1 VQNRLARLTV
11 IGRRIPALLAAL
23 GICVVLAGCIETD
36 QSIRVAHL
44 KFTGV
49 RSVNKGQL
57 KSVLATVQSSKLP
70 WGETHYFNRQQFDA
84 DLKRIV
90 AFYSDRGYPDA
101 KVKSFDIELNQKK
114 DAVDIT
120 IAVDEGQPLL
130 VERIEYSG
138 LEVIPRR
145 HFFQMRRQLSLRPGV
160 PLDRALAQTTRE
172 TVLDE
177 VKDHGYPYASVRL
190 TDRPGS
196 SDHRRILSIDV
207 TPGTLARY
215 GQIEIVGNSSVSDD
229 VVMRQLTYKTGWR
242 YRLSQVQ
249 ESQRRLY
256 GLETFQ
262 FVNVES
268 NVKEGEQPDIVPTK
282 ITLTEGKHRKVNF
295 GFGYGSEEHLRGNID
310 WRHVNFFGGAR
321 TMQFIGQY
329 SSLDRGVRANFKQPA
344 LFGPRYSLIVSGQLW
359 HNDEPAFT
367 LDTDGGSITIV
378 RPLARRGPYSQRL
391 ATTTL
396 SLKYTNEYE
405 RYTVSEEARNDPT
418 FRDDLIALG
427 LDPETGEG
435 RGTLSALAFDVSRS
449 TVESQISA
457 RSGYTISAHAERAG
471 SFINGDFK
479 YWETILEGRAYLA
492 LGRKALVAARVRG
505 GAIDG
510 LGDQDLNVPFFKRYF
525 LGGSSSLRGWGR
537 FEVSPLSGEGEPI
550 GGATQLEGS
559 AELRVP
565 LWRNFSAVAFVDAGN
580 VWADPWAFKLND
592 LRYDIGPGL
601 RYNTPVGPLRLDV
614 GYQLNPIPGLVV
626 NGDSTPPRFRIHF
639 SIGQAF

>member
-1 VQNRLARLTV
+1 VQNRLARLTA
-11 IGRRIPALLAAL
+11 IARRTPALLAAL
-23 GICVVLAGCIETD
+23 GVCVVLAGCIETD

-49 RSVNKGQL
+49 KSVNKGQL
-57 KSVLATVQSSKLP
+57 RSVLATVQSSKLP

-84 DLKRIV
+84 DLKRVV

-101 KVKSFDIELNQKK
+101 KVKSFDVELNQKK

-120 IAVDEGQPLL
+120 IDIDEGQPLL

-145 HFFQMRRQLSLRPGV
+145 HFFQMRRQLPLRAGV

-177 VKDHGYPYASVRL
+177 IKDHGYPYASVRL

-196 SDHRRILSIDV
+196 SDHQRILSIDV

-229 VVMRQLTYKTGWR
+229 VVLRQLTYKTGWR

-282 ITLTEGKHRKVNF
+282 ITVTEGKHRKVNF

-344 LFGPRYSLIVSGQLW
+344 LFGPRYSMIVSGQLW
-359 HNDEPAFT
+359 HNDEPAFK

-378 RPLARRGPYSQRL
+378 RPLARRGPYSQRE

-405 RYTVSEEARNDPT
+405 RYTVSEEAQNDPT

-449 TVESQISA
+449 TVESQLSA
-457 RSGYTISAHAERAG
+457 RNGYTISAHAERAG

-479 YWETILEGRAYLA
+479 YWETILEGRVYVA
-492 LGRKALVAARVRG
+492 LSRKALVAARLRG

-525 LGGSSSLRGWGR
+525 LGGASSLRGWGR
-537 FEVSPLSGEGEPI
+537 FEVSPLSGAGEPV

-559 AELRVP
+559 AELRIP
-565 LWRNFSAVAFVDAGN
+565 LGRNFSAVGFVDAGN
-580 VWADPWAFKLND
+580 VWADPWAFKLKD
-592 LRYDIGPGL
+592 LRYDVGPGL

>member
-1 VQNRLARLTV
+1 
-11 IGRRIPALLAAL
+11 
-23 GICVVLAGCIETD
+23 
-36 QSIRVAHL
+36 
-44 KFTGV
+44 
-49 RSVNKGQL
+49 
-57 KSVLATVQSSKLP
+57 
-70 WGETHYFNRQQFDA
+70 
-84 DLKRIV
+84 
-90 AFYSDRGYPDA
+90 
-101 KVKSFDIELNQKK
+101 
-114 DAVDIT
+114 
-120 IAVDEGQPLL
+120 
-130 VERIEYSG
+130 
-138 LEVIPRR
+138 
-145 HFFQMRRQLSLRPGV
+145 
-160 PLDRALAQTTRE
+160 
-172 TVLDE
+172 
-177 VKDHGYPYASVRL
+177 
-190 TDRPGS
+190 
-196 SDHRRILSIDV
+196 
-207 TPGTLARY
+207 
-215 GQIEIVGNSSVSDD
+215 
-229 VVMRQLTYKTGWR
+229 
-242 YRLSQVQ
+242 
-249 ESQRRLY
+249 
-256 GLETFQ
+256 
-262 FVNVES
+262 
-268 NVKEGEQPDIVPTK
+268 
-282 ITLTEGKHRKVNF
+282 
-295 GFGYGSEEHLRGNID
+295 
-310 WRHVNFFGGAR
+310 
-321 TMQFIGQY
+321 
-329 SSLDRGVRANFKQPA
+329 
-344 LFGPRYSLIVSGQLW
+344 
-359 HNDEPAFT
+359 
-367 LDTDGGSITIV
+367 
-378 RPLARRGPYSQRL
+378 
-391 ATTTL
+391 
-396 SLKYTNEYE
+396 LKYTNEYE